1 MKTRPILPIFLCF
14 ILGCQTPPSPK
25 SSPSQTPPS
34 PKSGERSGA
43 EYSERHLDFKEWG
56 RTADCCT
63 ASGVKAAVA
72 SGGGFA
78 SKAGIEILKAGGN
91 VVDAAIAT
99 AFVLAVERPHS
110 AGLGGGGFMTLY
122 LKNQKSPAQFIDFRE
137 TAPKKASRD
146 MYLDKNGKV
155 IPDLSVLG
163 PLSVATPG
171 FVLGLNEIHRRWGKL
186 PWKTLLTPSI
196 QLAFRGFK
204 IYPSLARHIEEKK
217 ECLIKDPEIKKLLFN
232 QEEPLKKGDLLIQI
246 DLANTLRR
254 IATYGGKEFK
264 TGKTAQ
270 AIARFMN
277 SNQGLLSAE
286 DLENYKVKYR
296 TPIMGKFKKLDFVG
310 APPPSA
316 GGLLILQ
323 MLKVLEGFPIEE
335 IAQKTPEYSHL
346 LSEVMKR
353 AYADRGKFVGDPD
366 FTHYD
371 FLKLVSEKYIEA
383 LRKNI
388 SLVKATPSSLI
399 QGGQLI
405 NEGSHTTHLSVI
417 DVQGNAV
424 ASTLTINDT
433 FGACIMAPGTG
444 IFLNDE
450 MDDFSVKPG
459 APNIYGLVGEMAN
472 AIEPL
477 KRPAS
482 SMSPTILVREGQ
494 PILVAGAAGGSRIT
508 TSVLQVILNDLFV
521 YSGDLK
527 KSIFAPRIHQQWM
540 PEFLDI
546 EEGYSETTKEYLNS
560 LGEKVRPPP
569 FSAITQAVHLQEDGK
584 VTAVFDPRDE
594 GGAEAY

>member
-217 ECLIKDPEIKKLLFN
+217 E
-232 QEEPLKKGDLLIQI
+232 
-246 DLANTLRR
+246 
-254 IATYGGKEFK
+254 
-264 TGKTAQ
+264 
-270 AIARFMN
+270 
-277 SNQGLLSAE
+277 
-286 DLENYKVKYR
+286 
-296 TPIMGKFKKLDFVG
+296 
-310 APPPSA
+310 
-316 GGLLILQ
+316 
-323 MLKVLEGFPIEE
+323 
-335 IAQKTPEYSHL
+335 
-346 LSEVMKR
+346 
-353 AYADRGKFVGDPD
+353 
-366 FTHYD
+366 
-371 FLKLVSEKYIEA
+371 
-383 LRKNI
+383 
-388 SLVKATPSSLI
+388 
-399 QGGQLI
+399 
-405 NEGSHTTHLSVI
+405 
-417 DVQGNAV
+417 
-424 ASTLTINDT
+424 
-433 FGACIMAPGTG
+433 
-444 IFLNDE
+444 
-450 MDDFSVKPG
+450 
-459 APNIYGLVGEMAN
+459 
-472 AIEPL
+472 
-477 KRPAS
+477 
-482 SMSPTILVREGQ
+482 
-494 PILVAGAAGGSRIT
+494 
-508 TSVLQVILNDLFV
+508 
-521 YSGDLK
+521 
-527 KSIFAPRIHQQWM
+527 
-540 PEFLDI
+540 
-546 EEGYSETTKEYLNS
+546 
-560 LGEKVRPPP
+560 
-569 FSAITQAVHLQEDGK
+569 
-584 VTAVFDPRDE
+584 
-594 GGAEAY
+594 